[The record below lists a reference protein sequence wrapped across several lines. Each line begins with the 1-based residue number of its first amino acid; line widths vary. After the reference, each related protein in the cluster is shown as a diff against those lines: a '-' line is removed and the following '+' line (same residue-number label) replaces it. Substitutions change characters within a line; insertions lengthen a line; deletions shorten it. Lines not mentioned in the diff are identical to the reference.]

1 MKSYID
7 IAADNGVP
15 EIAIKAAFAAGMAMV
30 FIGAKHDDTLKTA
43 WNCCHDLELLDA
55 LQDLAGVDEVLS
67 DRLAYVLTL
76 MDKEHIDA
84 PTCC

>member
-7 IAADNGVP
+7 IAADNGIS
-15 EIAIKAAFAAGMAMV
+15 EKAIKAAFAVGMAMV
-30 FIGAKHDDTLKTA
+30 FIGSKHEDTLKAA

-55 LQDLAGVDEVLS
+55 LQNLAGVDGVLS